1 VRVPLPWLREYAP
14 GLPADAAAT
23 QVAAD
28 LVRVGLEEEAVHG
41 GGVTGPL
48 VVGRV
53 LEFADEPQKNG
64 KTIRWCQVDVG
75 EHNVGGSPENPGGGD
90 LGGGGTPRGIVC
102 GAHNFVVGDAVVV
115 ALPGAVLPGGFAI
128 SARKTYGHVSD
139 GMICSARELGLGDD
153 HTGIIRLAELGYG
166 DALPGADAVR
176 LLGLDEEVVE
186 VNVTPDRGYALSVR
200 GVAREYALSTGTPF
214 ADPAAVEVP
223 APTPDGFGVRVDDAA
238 PIRGTAGCDR
248 FMARVVRGVDPRAPT
263 PRWLARR
270 LEQAGMRP
278 ISLAVDV
285 TNYVML
291 AVGQPLHAYDLDK
304 LTGPIVVRRARP
316 GERHTTLDDVERVLD
331 PEDLLITDA
340 GGDGGDGRV
349 LGLAGVMGGASSEV
363 SATTRDLLVEAAHFD
378 PVTVARTAR
387 RHKLSTEASRRFER
401 GVDSELADRAAELA
415 VRLLVEHGGGT
426 PGPVTD
432 LDERLPREPVR
443 MAPDLPARVVG
454 VPYTREQVVET
465 LVSIGCRVADPDGTG
480 DGSGTGDLVV
490 HVPSWRPDLRVG
502 VDLVEEVARLRGYDQ
517 IPSVLPQA
525 PSGRGLT
532 HGQRVRRSVA
542 RALAEHGLVEVLT
555 YPFVPAEVNDRLGV
569 PAEDPRRTMIRLAN
583 PLSDEAPFMRTSL
596 LSTLVDAVRRNV
608 SRGATDLAV
617 FEIGLVTRPSGNE
630 AGGPPAAPRPGI
642 GARPD
647 DATLAELYGLVPAQP
662 RRLALAFTGHREVPG
677 WYGPGRVADWSDAL
691 EAALL
696 VARTVGV
703 EPAVTADGG
712 HAPWHPGRCAKL
724 EIDGRLFGHAGE
736 LHPAVVTALGL
747 PPRTV
752 VAEVDLDVLTAASG
766 GIRQAV
772 PVSAYPLAKEDVAL
786 VVDESV
792 PAADVQAALVA
803 GAGELLEGVR
813 LFDVYTGPQVGEAR
827 KSLAFALRFRAPDRT
842 LTASETA
849 AARDAAVAAA
859 AERTG
864 AVLRGAET

>member
-1 VRVPLPWLREYAP
+1 MRVPLPWLAEYVELPP
-14 GLPADAAAT
+14 GTTGA

-41 GGVTGPL
+41 GGVKGPL

-53 LEFADEPQKNG
+53 LSFTEEPQRNG
-64 KTIRWCQVDVG
+64 KTIRWCSVDVG
-75 EHNVGGSPENPGGGD
+75 ELNVGGRGGE
-90 LGGGGTPRGIVC
+90 PRGIVC
-102 GAHNFVVGDAVVV
+102 GARNFFEGDLVVV
-115 ALPGAVLPGGFAI
+115 VLPGAFLPALGFEI
-128 SARKTYGHVSD
+128 SARRTYGHVSD
-139 GMICSARELGLGDD
+139 GMICSARELGLGED
-153 HTGIIRLAELGYG
+153 HTGILRLAEVGLG
-166 DALPGADAVR
+166 DAEVGADAVA
-176 LLGLDEEVVE
+176 LLGLDEETVE
-186 VNVTPDRGYALSVR
+186 INVTPDRGYALSVR
-200 GVAREYALSTGTPF
+200 GVAREYALSTGTRF
-214 ADPAAVEVP
+214 EDPAAVEVP
-223 APTPDGFGVRVDDAA
+223 APTPDGFGVRIEDAA

-248 FMARVVRGVDPRAPT
+248 FVARVVRGVDPSAPT

-316 GERHTTLDDVERVLD
+316 GERHTTLDDVERTLHA
-331 PEDLLITDA
+331 EDLLITDG
-340 GGDGGDGRV
+340 GGDGEGGRV

-401 GVDSELADRAAELA
+401 GVDTELQDRAAEYA

-432 LDERLPREPVR
+432 VDERLPREPVR
-443 MAPDLPARVVG
+443 MAWDLPARVVG
-454 VPYTREQVVET
+454 VPYTREQVTGT
-465 LVSIGCRVADPDGTG
+465 LVSIGCRVTGPDG
-480 DGSGTGDLVV
+480 DGSGELLV
-490 HVPSWRPDLRVG
+490 HPPSWRPDLRVG
-502 VDLVEEVARLRGYDQ
+502 VDLVEEVARLRGYDE

-532 HGQRVRRSVA
+532 HGQQVRRSVA

-569 PAEDPRRTMIRLAN
+569 PAGDGRRTMLRLAN

-617 FEIGLVTRPSGNE
+617 FEIGLVTRPTWNE
-630 AGGPPAAPRPGI
+630 NAPPVAPRPG
-642 GARPD
+642 AAAKPD
-647 DATLAELYGLVPAQP
+647 DATLAELDGVVPPQP
-662 RRLALAFTGHREVPG
+662 RRLALALTGHRDVPG

-703 EPAVTADGG
+703 EPVVTADGD
-712 HAPWHPGRCAKL
+712 HAPWHPGRCARL
-724 EIDGRLFGHAGE
+724 EIGGELFGHAGE

-752 VAEVDLDVLTAASG
+752 AAEVDLEVLTAASG
-766 GIRQAV
+766 GIRRAAPV
-772 PVSAYPLAKEDVAL
+772 PTFPLAKEDVAL

-792 PAADVQAALVA
+792 PAGDVQAALVA

-813 LFDVYTGPQVGEAR
+813 LFDVYTGPQVGESR

-842 LTASETA
+842 LTAQETA

-864 AVLRGAET
+864 AVLRGPA